1 MLSFQPPVTITRANP
16 ALQRST
22 LNGNNDNDEQK
33 DIDKQKDNDDDKE
46 KDSVPPPLE
55 LARCVGISVSLPRG
69 LLPRGRPSP
78 PTRLHTS

>member
-33 DIDKQKDNDDDKE
+33 DIDKQKDNVNDDDKE
-46 KDSVPPPLE
+46 KDNVNDGDKE
-55 LARCVGISVSLPRG
+55 KDNVNEW
-69 LLPRGRPSP
+69 
-78 PTRLHTS
+78 